1 MPSLHDTRVLE
12 NLIKAEK
19 NAEASFKAYTK
30 DAASAASALSAWS
43 VADSGDTQDIMASSY
58 SILHRIVI
66 IPDWDLEVITLASRF
81 GRGDDFDVSI
91 RIFQLA
97 SAVTESRRAHATALH
112 VYRVSLKDVLAREQA
127 LKTVVRDREILVG
140 KLMKLGNKK
149 PNDSALHSHQAKL
162 DDAQR
167 ELTACETYLQDEEI
181 ALSHAKRQTFRVGLA
196 ERMVSLGELGRVM
209 DKSAHESHGLLVAL
223 GQDGEGDRPHFDR
236 FEHRDDESIASD
248 SITPSHSASQAMSRS
263 SSSSSLEDQIVEQ
276 TMLRPSSRAQ
286 ANGSTAVERAASPHR
301 SKSPTFA
308 LGPIASGAPP
318 DRLVSRQPTVRATP
332 PPAPRPILGPVPTAP
347 RPVSAYLAQEAA
359 AASALPSFEIPKA
372 PTHVATRRPT
382 DDSSDEEETR
392 DFVANQN
399 GLSRA
404 QCSAHYPNDMPTS
417 TSYVANRL
425 QRHAPPSDT
434 SSIAGGSKVSKRRG
448 SIFGGLAALFKK
460 KERRVDDS
468 AARAA
473 VMGGNSWDT
482 RIDRNVFIAQK
493 GANGGR
499 AASVAPSRL
508 RPGNDSSDDEPT
520 QRNLVRVVN
529 DPKMRAKAMSDLGRS
544 RAASLH
550 TVTTETVK
558 KKKATKRA
566 AKAASDSGTISPSTR
581 PINHPSPTFLA
592 RPVSTV
598 IAPATEETP
607 SVKKKKKV
615 SSSEG
620 AATIVLSAEKLGI
633 PTNAGASTATRPSQL
648 SRSNTVTSNAT
659 VATATTGTVKKKKK
673 KVVDDAAPAVPP
685 VPSAA
690 KNQSVPTAIDLAA
703 SLPSAR
709 GTVYDT
715 LTSPLPLPN
724 GTPVSRPSSPAPVDA
739 APKAN
744 KVPKALAET
753 GKRAKKESALHGNAT
768 WVSHP
773 SAATALPKKAGHA
786 GEGQESMMSVV
797 DRAEA
802 EAVAEPSRK
811 YGSSAAATTATT
823 QRDVSSAGTPGALA
837 KRKSVRLTENQ
848 LVAPSHQAMSSPAS
862 SIRSGQGAA
871 PRHGILLNSNS
882 PNGQG
887 SSDVGASSTWNTR
900 VPASRTVDDSS
911 DEDEDAVAYRKARK
925 AFSKALKDKGKGK
938 AVEQ

>member
-19 NAEASFKAYTK
+19 NAENSFKAYTK

-43 VADSGDTQDIMASSY
+43 VADSGDTQDIM
-58 SILHRIVI
+58 
-66 IPDWDLEVITLASRF
+66 
-81 GRGDDFDVSI
+81 DVSI
-91 RIFQLA
+91 RISQLA

-112 VYRVSLKDVLAREQA
+112 IYRVSLKDVLAREQA

-181 ALSHAKRQTFRVGLA
+181 ALSHAKRQTFRVALA

-209 DKSAHESHGLLVAL
+209 DESAHESHGLLVAL
-223 GQDGEGDRPHFDR
+223 GQDGEGDAPHFER
-236 FEHRDDESIASD
+236 FENRDDESIASD

-263 SSSSSLEDQIVEQ
+263 SSSSSLEDHIVEQ
-276 TMLRPSSRAQ
+276 GMLRPSSRPH
-286 ANGSTAVERAASPHR
+286 ANASTAVERAASPHR
-301 SKSPTFA
+301 AKSPTFA

-318 DRLVSRQPTVRATP
+318 DRLVFRQPTVRASAP
-332 PPAPRPILGPVPTAP
+332 PPPRPILGPVPTAP
-347 RPVSAYLAQEAA
+347 RPVSAYLAEQAA
-359 AASALPSFEIPKA
+359 AATALPTFEIPKA
-372 PTHVATRRPT
+372 PTNVATRRPT
-382 DDSSDEEETR
+382 DDSSDEEETHG
-392 DFVANQN
+392 FVAHQN
-399 GLSRA
+399 GLARSQR
-404 QCSAHYPNDMPTS
+404 SAHYPNDMPTS

-434 SSIAGGSKVSKRRG
+434 SSLAGGSKVSKRRG

-473 VMGGNSWDT
+473 VMGSNSWDT
-482 RIDRNVFIAQK
+482 RIDRNVLVAPK
-493 GANGGR
+493 RASSGR

-550 TVTTETVK
+550 TVTTTTVK
-558 KKKATKRA
+558 KKKTTKRA
-566 AKAASDSGTISPSTR
+566 SKAASDFGTVSPSTM
-581 PINHPSPTFLA
+581 PINYPNQSFLA

-598 IAPATEETP
+598 ISPPAEETP
-607 SVKKKKKV
+607 SIKKKKKKA
-615 SSSEG
+615 SSGEG

-633 PTNAGASTATRPSQL
+633 PTNAESSMATRPSKL
-648 SRSNTVTSNAT
+648 SRSNTVMSNAT

-673 KVVDDAAPAVPP
+673 KVVEEGAPAVPAVPLTAKVQP
-685 VPSAA
+685 VHT
-690 KNQSVPTAIDLAA
+690 VTDLAA

-724 GTPVSRPSSPAPVDA
+724 GTPSPRPSSPAPVDA

-744 KVPKALAET
+744 KIPRGLAEA

-773 SAATALPKKAGHA
+773 STATVLPKKAGHA

-811 YGSSAAATTATT
+811 YGSATATT
-823 QRDVSSAGTPGALA
+823 TTMQRDVSSSGTLGALA
-837 KRKSVRLTENQ
+837 KRKSVRLTEDQ
-848 LVAPSHQAMSSPAS
+848 SSPSAHQAMSSPAS

-871 PRHGILLNSNS
+871 PRHGILLNSNP
-882 PNGQG
+882 PNGHAQG
-887 SSDVGASSTWNTR
+887 GSDVGASSTWSTR
-900 VPASRTVDDSS
+900 VPPSRTVDDSS
-911 DEDEDAVAYRKARK
+911 DEDEDAVAYKQARK

-938 AVEQ
+938 AMEQ